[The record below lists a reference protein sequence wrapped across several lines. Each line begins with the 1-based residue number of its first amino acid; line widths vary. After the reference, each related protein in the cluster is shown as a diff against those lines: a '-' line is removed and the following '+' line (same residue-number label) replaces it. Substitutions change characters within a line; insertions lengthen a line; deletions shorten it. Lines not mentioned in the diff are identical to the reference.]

1 MGSRGPAGY
10 FKQHG
15 FSLAWDSCR
24 PHTYHASGVESKGYQ
39 VDCVGLHPWIGSC
52 CPGRLLFERWADPNQ
67 QEPLVPLL
75 HLCHGRHGLLPSHTP
90 LSRDRR
96 LQVLGWCSFAL
107 SWNVSVVL
115 ATVHSESCG
124 VACNEHVGLR
134 PL

>member
-1 MGSRGPAGY
+1 MVN
-10 FKQHG
+10 F
-15 FSLAWDSCR
+15 FSHQSHAELLAMNMWGCGLWVFASYLLYRCR
-24 PHTYHASGVESKGYQ
+24 KARVIRLAADKILGTYITPQ

-75 HLCHGRHGLLPSHTP
+75 HLCHGRHGLLPSHAP

-107 SWNVSVVL
+107 SWQVPAINLLLV
-115 ATVHSESCG
+115 
-124 VACNEHVGLR
+124 
-134 PL
+134 